1 MIGFAMHTT
10 ILTLWKQGKSK
21 NEIAR
26 VTGKDRK
33 TVRKLIQRYEQEGQ
47 ETPLSINRESRLRK
61 YHTEIVTLLESDL
74 SIIRIYE
81 KLKEL
86 GCLIRFCEQNF

>member
-33 TVRKLIQRYEQEGQ
+33 TVRKLIQRYEQFGE
-47 ETPLSINRESRLRK
+47 ETPVSKNIVFRQQVNRQPQISFSRL
-61 YHTEIVTLLESDL
+61 S
-74 SIIRIYE
+74 
-81 KLKEL
+81 
-86 GCLIRFCEQNF
+86 